1 MKEQQD
7 GENCI
12 MRTFMRYS
20 SPNIIKQ
27 IKGRMRW
34 VGHVECI
41 QIRTGMYKPL
51 VLY

>member
-1 MKEQQD
+1 MKEQEE

-12 MRTFMRYS
+12 MRSFMMYS
-20 SPNIIKQ
+20 SPNI
-27 IKGRMRW
+27 M
-34 VGHVECI
+34 GHVECMR